1 MHDGFWLGD
10 NLEQTDMDL
19 IQRVSAVLEYD
30 INKARSFTV
39 ALLTSVNDHQA
50 ADKVNTALLGAE

>member
-10 NLEQTDMDL
+10 NLEQSDMDL

-39 ALLTSVNDHQA
+39 ALLTSVNDHRA
-50 ADKVNTALLGAE
+50 ADKINTILMSEE